1 MNNTNKVSLSRSFH
15 YLKMHFLKPL
25 LEWCHK
31 KGLIKCLTL
40 HDTSNNLERKISEI
54 DTQLATTYP
63 LNKRVFEVC
72 KRINPDSVTIIH
84 ENTFQVLNWYIENY
98 QIQEN
103 IIGSLGY
110 KPFLLNGRLYHILIK
125 LSDYGDKKQ
134 IIKENSHSYEK
145 IHKLTFLRTFL
156 SNKQITERELKDC
169 IIDMRQ
175 SEKDNLNEENLN
187 LILNEKYKAGRFYHR
202 IYALEA
208 YIENKKIDT
217 EISHLL
223 VTGIYD
229 INITLSA
236 FSNPFFLDAQPVI
249 FHVQQAVEK
258 FLKSLYAHLKSAE
271 ICNSDK
277 NVADVVEK
285 DRQYRHRIDE
295 LGQALNTLI
304 PDFNFNT
311 INTGVQKLYNEV
323 PNMDIRYKK
332 DSDKTIEKAI
342 DCINLMIEICDYVAK
357 YFLDLPNV

>member
-1 MNNTNKVSLSRSFH
+1 
-15 YLKMHFLKPL
+15 MHFLKPL

-31 KGLIKCLTL
+31 KGLIKCLTI
-40 HDTSNNLERKISEI
+40 HDTSNNLEQKISDF

-63 LNKRVFEVC
+63 LNKRVFEVY
-72 KRINPDSVTIIH
+72 KIINLDSVTIIH
-84 ENTFQVLNWYIENY
+84 ENIFQVFNWYMENY

-103 IIGSLGY
+103 TIGSLGY

-145 IHKLTFLRTFL
+145 IHKLTFL
-156 SNKQITERELKDC
+156 SNKQITERDLKDC

-187 LILNEKYKAGRFYHR
+187 LILDEKNKGGRFYWQ
-202 IYALEA
+202 IYVLEK
-208 YIENKKIDT
+208 YIEDKKIDT

-236 FSNPFFLDAQPVI
+236 FSNPFFRDAQPVI
-249 FHVQQAVEK
+249 FHAQQAVEK
-258 FLKSLYAHLKSAE
+258 FLKSLFAHHYLVE
-271 ICNSDK
+271 IRNSDN
-277 NVADVVEK
+277 NVDKFVAK
-285 DRQYRHRIDE
+285 YSHRIDN
-295 LGQALNTLI
+295 LGQHLNTLI
-304 PDFNFNT
+304 PDFNT
-311 INTGVQKLYNEV
+311 INIKVQKLYDEV